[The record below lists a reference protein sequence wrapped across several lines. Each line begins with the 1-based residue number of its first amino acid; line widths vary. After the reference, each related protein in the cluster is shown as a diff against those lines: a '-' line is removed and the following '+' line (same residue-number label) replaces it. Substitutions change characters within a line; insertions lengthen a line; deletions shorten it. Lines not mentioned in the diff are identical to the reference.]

1 MCLSLLGKV
10 LIHNN
15 EEVTDFHQSKHGCS
29 GALCSSIKIY
39 QLQDKFRNSD
49 SLVHKTAHVYSNE
62 QPDSNKVMMTQ
73 SLWG

>member
-15 EEVTDFHQSKHGCS
+15 EEVTDFHQSQHGCS

-62 QPDSNKVMMTQ
+62 QPDSNKLMMTKR
-73 SLWG
+73 L